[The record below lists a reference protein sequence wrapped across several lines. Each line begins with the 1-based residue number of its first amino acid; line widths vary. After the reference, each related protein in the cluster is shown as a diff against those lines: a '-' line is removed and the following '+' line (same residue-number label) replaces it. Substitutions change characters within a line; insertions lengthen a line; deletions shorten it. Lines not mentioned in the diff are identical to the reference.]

1 MVPGGRRA
9 EEERMRTDTINAGR
23 TAAVAV
29 GAILATGCGAG
40 TEPADP
46 VAATASAA
54 SSSSS
59 SSSSSSASVPFGQ
72 KAVRTDLRAAVAA
85 AGLTG
90 GKVVAGLGVPQRPQ
104 TRADTGKGRKAAALA
119 TRLTPCVVS
128 YHSPDAADPANTPA
142 DAPADARRQLKV
154 VLSGLVARGWKEST
168 PPQEEPVGD
177 NGTSFMASYA
187 KKGWHL
193 YARHVAAPSLDR
205 MTVMATEEACF
216 GRLTDEERA
225 LIEG

>member
-1 MVPGGRRA
+1 
-9 EEERMRTDTINAGR
+9 MRTNTINAAR

-40 TEPADP
+40 AEPADP
-46 VAATASAA
+46 VAATAPA
-54 SSSSS
+54 
-59 SSSSSSASVPFGQ
+59 SSSSSASVPFGQ
-72 KAVRTDLRAAVAA
+72 KAVRTDLQAAVEA

-90 GKVVAGLGVPQRPQ
+90 GKVVAGLGVPQQPQ
-104 TRADTGKGRKAAALA
+104 TRTDTEKGRKAAVLA

-128 YHSPDAADPANTPA
+128 YRSPDAADPADTPA
-142 DAPADARRQLKV
+142 GTRRQLKV
-154 VLSGLVARGWKEST
+154 MLSGLAARGWKEST
-168 PPQEEPVGD
+168 PPQEAPVGD
-177 NGTSFMASYA
+177 DGTYFMASYA

-193 YARHVAAPSLDR
+193 YARHVAAPVIDQ

-225 LIEG
+225 LIED

>member
-1 MVPGGRRA
+1 
-9 EEERMRTDTINAGR
+9 MRTDTINAGR

-40 TEPADP
+40 AEPADP
-46 VAATASAA
+46 VAATAPAA
-54 SSSSS
+54 PAASS

-128 YHSPDAADPANTPA
+128 YRSPDAADPANTPA
-142 DAPADARRQLKV
+142 DARRQLKI

-177 NGTSFMASYA
+177 NGTYFMASYA

-205 MTVMATEEACF
+205 MTVMATEETCF

-225 LIEG
+225 LIED